1 MQIPPAGFLPHT
13 EVRQLTVFKQMPAAF
28 NPSEA
33 RTFRVAGFA
42 AMVSV
47 VAMFAA
53 SSGRAGA
60 QPTTFAGNA
69 QHTAQYSAP
78 AQHLDRVRWT
88 TAIDLKNPGGSAHY
102 GAPLITPANTVLVPV
117 STTNGFEVSAF
128 EGASGRLKYTLIT
141 DYILPPANWVPVYQP
156 VMAAPASG
164 ARLYYAGAG
173 GTVYYI
179 DTPDSDAPGSPVQQC
194 FYTALTNY
202 TTNAAGFNAS
212 VFINTPLT
220 ADTNGVIYF
229 GFRVQ
234 ATAPAP
240 LSTSQSGYARI
251 EPTGNASYVLAGAAA
266 GDSGIS
272 RDSHNCAPALSNDGS
287 TLYVAV
293 KGPTA
298 YYSYLLGLDRGTL
311 TTKYRVLLRDPRNG
325 NYAGVLDDSTASPT
339 VGPDGDVFFG
349 VMGNPN
355 SGGRGF
361 LLHFSADL
369 RTQMPPSGFGWDYTA
384 AIVPATM
391 VPSYSG
397 TSAYLLFSKYN
408 NYAGNGGGDGIN
420 RVALLDPNAT
430 QIDPHPT
437 AAGLVEMREVMTVMG
452 CTPDREYQS
461 ATYPYAV
468 REWCINTA
476 AVDPATASVFT
487 PSEDGHIYRW
497 NLEVN
502 SLTEALALGPGIGSP
517 YVPTVIGPDGAIYTI
532 NGGQLLALGSLTNVG
547 IVVCSSA
554 PELPS
559 LVVGEPVT
567 FTAIVTNLDAV
578 GPAPMGT
585 ITFQDLT
592 YDGLEAI
599 TTTLAANVPL
609 SNGLAAITTST
620 LRAGDGYLGSH
631 FITAIY
637 SGDDTFQT
645 GSATLVQKVHA
656 SATTTTLNSWAP
668 APGSGE
674 AVVLTAMVASSPA
687 GAGTPSGMV
696 SFWDG
701 ANFLTQVAL
710 NTNGTAAFTNSNL
723 SGGSHAITAGYYSD
737 TVFAS
742 SVGRLLATPPY
753 LTGLSIV
760 SNGALQ
766 LGFSNVSGAPFTV
779 LGARDP
785 SLPLSD
791 WVALGLATEIFP
803 GQFQFTDTQATN
815 YSNRFY
821 RV

>member
-1 MQIPPAGFLPHT
+1 
-13 EVRQLTVFKQMPAAF
+13 
-28 NPSEA
+28 
-33 RTFRVAGFA
+33 
-42 AMVSV
+42 
-47 VAMFAA
+47 
-53 SSGRAGA
+53 
-60 QPTTFAGNA
+60 
-69 QHTAQYSAP
+69 
-78 AQHLDRVRWT
+78 
-88 TAIDLKNPGGSAHY
+88 
-102 GAPLITPANTVLVPV
+102 
-117 STTNGFEVSAF
+117 
-128 EGASGRLKYTLIT
+128 
-141 DYILPPANWVPVYQP
+141 
-156 VMAAPASG
+156 
-164 ARLYYAGAG
+164 
-173 GTVYYI
+173 
-179 DTPDSDAPGSPVQQC
+179 
-194 FYTALTNY
+194 
-202 TTNAAGFNAS
+202 
-212 VFINTPLT
+212 
-220 ADTNGVIYF
+220 
-229 GFRVQ
+229 
-234 ATAPAP
+234 
-240 LSTSQSGYARI
+240 
-251 EPTGNASYVLAGAAA
+251 
-266 GDSGIS
+266 
-272 RDSHNCAPALSNDGS
+272 
-287 TLYVAV
+287 
-293 KGPTA
+293 
-298 YYSYLLGLDRGTL
+298 
-311 TTKYRVLLRDPRNG
+311 
-325 NYAGVLDDSTASPT
+325 
-339 VGPDGDVFFG
+339 
-349 VMGNPN
+349 
-355 SGGRGF
+355 
-361 LLHFSADL
+361 
-369 RTQMPPSGFGWDYTA
+369 
-384 AIVPATM
+384 VPATM

-408 NYAGNGGGDGIN
+408 NYAGNNGGDGIN

-497 NLEVN
+497 NLELN
-502 SLTEALALGPGIGSP
+502 SLTEALALGPELGSP

-532 NGGQLLALGSLTNVG
+532 NAGQLLALGSLTNVG

-567 FTAIVTNLDAV
+567 FTAIVTNLDAA

-637 SGDDTFQT
+637 SGDDTFRT

-701 ANFLTQVAL
+701 PNFLTQVAL

-742 SVGRLLATPPY
+742 SIGRLLATPPY

-821 RV
+821 RVRSP

>member
-1 MQIPPAGFLPHT
+1 
-13 EVRQLTVFKQMPAAF
+13 MPTAF

-33 RTFRVAGFA
+33 RKFRDARFATMISVAG
-42 AMVSV
+42 
-47 VAMFAA
+47 MFAA
-53 SSGRAGA
+53 SSGMAGA
-60 QPTTFAGNA
+60 QPATFAGDA
-69 QHTAQYSAP
+69 QHTAQYSAA
-78 AQHLDRVRWT
+78 AQRLDRVLWT
-88 TAIDLKNPGGSAHY
+88 TAIDLKNTGGSAHY
-102 GAPLITPANTVLVPV
+102 GAPLIAPANTVLVPV
-117 STTNGFEVSAF
+117 KTTNGFEVSAF
-128 EGASGRLKYTLIT
+128 EGVSGRLKYTLTT

-156 VMAAPASG
+156 VMATPPSG

-179 DTPDSDAPGSPVQQC
+179 DNPDSDAPSAPVQQC
-194 FYTALTNY
+194 FYTAMTNY
-202 TTNAAGFNAS
+202 TTNAAGFNGA

-220 ADTNGVIYF
+220 ADTNGVIFF
-229 GFRVQ
+229 GFRVP
-234 ATAPAP
+234 TNAPAP
-240 LSTSQSGYARI
+240 LSNSQSGYARI

-266 GDSGIS
+266 GDSEIS

-298 YYSYLLGLDRGTL
+298 YYGYLLGLDSSTL
-311 TTKYRVLLRDPRNG
+311 ATKYRVLLRDPRNG

-349 VMGNPN
+349 VLGSPN

-369 RTQMPPSGFGWDYTA
+369 RTQKPPSGFGWDYTA
-384 AIVPATM
+384 AVVPATM

-408 NYAGNGGGDGIN
+408 NYAGDGDGIN
-420 RVALLDPNAT
+420 KLALLDPNAT

-437 AAGLVEMREVMTVMG
+437 AAGLVEMREVMAVMG
-452 CTPDREYQS
+452 CTPDSEHQS
-461 ATYPYAV
+461 AKYPYAV

-476 AVDPATASVFT
+476 AVDPATESVFA

-502 SLTEALALGPGIGSP
+502 SLTEALALGPGVGAP

-547 IVVCSSA
+547 IAVYSSA
-554 PELPS
+554 PELRS
-559 LVVGEPVT
+559 MVVSQPVT
-567 FTAIVTNLDAV
+567 FTAIVTNLDATS
-578 GPAPMGT
+578 PAPIGT
-585 ITFQDLT
+585 VTFQDLT
-592 YDGLEAI
+592 YEGLDAI

-620 LRAGDGYLGSH
+620 LTAWGGYLGSH

-645 GSATLVQKVHA
+645 GSATLVQKVHT
-656 SATTTTLNSWAP
+656 SATTTTLNSLAP

-674 AVVLTAMVASSPA
+674 AVTFTAMVASSPA

-701 ANFLTQVAL
+701 PNFLAQVPL
-710 NTNGTAAFTNSNL
+710 NANGTATFTNSNL
-723 SGGSHAITAGYYSD
+723 SGGSHAITASYYSD

-742 SVGRLLATPPY
+742 SNGRLVASPPY
-753 LTGLSIV
+753 LTGVSIV

-791 WVALGLATEIFP
+791 WAVLGPATEVFP
-803 GQFQFTDTQATN
+803 GQFQFTDTEATN
-815 YSNRFY
+815 NSDRFY
-821 RV
+821 CVRSP